1 MTEFIEVFGGIH
13 IGYIVVVAAALL
25 WVYKLYRSALKVF
38 TKIADEKKKEEE
50 VLDYIESSKAQ
61 QALIVE
67 GMLGL
72 LRYRIIREC
81 QKALNDKSVTD
92 DRLEVINDLYTPYEQ
107 LGGNGV
113 AKKYVKDVKRLPI
126 TK

>member
-1 MTEFIEVFGGIH
+1 MTEFIKVFGGIH
-13 IGYIVVVAAALL
+13 VGYIIVVAAALVWL
-25 WVYKLYRSALKVF
+25 YKLYRSALKVF
-38 TKIADEKKKEEE
+38 TKLADEKKKEEE
-50 VLDYIESSKAQ
+50 VLAFIESSKAQ
-61 QALIVE
+61 QTRIVE

-92 DRLEVINDLYTPYEQ
+92 DRLEVIDDLYKPYSE

-113 AKKYVKDVKRLPI
+113 TKKYVKDVKKLPI

>member
-25 WVYKLYRSALKVF
+25 WIYKLYRSALKVF

-81 QKALNDKSVTD
+81 QKALEDKSVTD
-92 DRLEVINDLYTPYEQ
+92 DRLEVINTLYSPYAK
-107 LGGNGV
+107 LGGNGTTE
-113 AKKYVKDVKRLPI
+113 KYVKDVKRLPI

>member
-1 MTEFIEVFGGIH
+1 MTEFIKVFGGIH
-13 IGYIVVVAAALL
+13 VGYIIVVAAALVWL
-25 WVYKLYRSALKVF
+25 YKLYRSALKVF
-38 TKIADEKKKEEE
+38 TKLADEKKKEEE
-50 VLDYIESSKAQ
+50 VLDFIESSKAQ
-61 QALIVE
+61 QTRIVE

-81 QKALNDKSVTD
+81 QKALNDKAVTD
-92 DRLEVINDLYTPYEQ
+92 DRLEVIDDLYKPYSE

-113 AKKYVKDVKRLPI
+113 TKKYVKDVKRLPI